1 MTLQERYESAKRELV
16 ENGYKVSAGS
26 WIEEE
31 SDQFYVF
38 STQGLGPATFGHSAA
53 SISYKY
59 ETYQKRFDR
68 IRGNW

>member
-1 MTLQERYESAKRELV
+1 MTLQERYEEAKREMV
-16 ENGYKVSAGS
+16 GKGYKVSAGS

-31 SDQFYVF
+31 TNQFYVF
-38 STQGLGPATFGHSAA
+38 STQGLGPAYYGHSAA

-59 ETYQKRFDR
+59 ETYQKRFDK